1 MSKWQ
6 RINLVAFLVLIFVT
20 VSLIYVLGKA
30 SFSAP
35 FGKPWHLL
43 PAVHEDTL
51 STIYK
56 NSYQIMGKTPLR
68 ATLLDSAKTN
78 VFILVDA
85 WGVSIDESI
94 LSDDFRVLES
104 ISHKFALHRRLA
116 NYTSHAEHAEF
127 RNNFANNIFLFGGDS
142 LQFNRTDYIPEIGFQ
157 QAIYCQ
163 SCPNNM
169 LIDKIDSMLTEPE
182 HPQFVAWTAL
192 ASTSGEHNKI
202 RQTLTQIADLAK
214 RHPEVRF
221 VVQGTHRP
229 VLCGPET
236 RNSYK
241 AHWVPVAVL
250 N

>member
-51 STIYK
+51 STTYK
-56 NSYQIMGKTPLR
+56 GTYQIMDKTPLR
-68 ATLLDSAKTN
+68 AKLFDTTKTN
-78 VFILVDA
+78 VFILIDA
-85 WGVSIDESI
+85 WGVPIDESI
-94 LSDDFRVLES
+94 LSDDFRVLEN
-104 ISHKFALHRRLA
+104 IPHKFALHRRLA

-127 RNNFANNIFLFGGDS
+127 RNNPTNNVFLFGGNS
-142 LQFNRTDYIPEIGFQ
+142 TQFNRIEYIPEIGFQ
-157 QAIYCQ
+157 QAIYCP
-163 SCPNNM
+163 SCPNNV
-169 LIDKIDSMLTEPE
+169 LIGKIDSMLTEPE

-192 ASTSGEHNKI
+192 ASTVGDHNEI
-202 RQTLTQIADLAK
+202 RQVLGQIANLAK
-214 RHPEVRF
+214 KHPEVQF
-221 VVQGTHRP
+221 VIQGTHRP
-229 VLCGPET
+229 VLCGPEI

>member
-6 RINLVAFLVLIFVT
+6 RINLVAFLVLIFAT
-20 VSLIYVLGKA
+20 VSLIYALGKMD
-30 SFSAP
+30 FSAL
-35 FGKPWHLL
+35 FGKPWHLS
-43 PAVHEDTL
+43 PNIHEDTL
-51 STIYK
+51 STTYK
-56 NSYQIMGKTPLR
+56 DTYQIMGKTPLR
-68 ATLLDSAKTN
+68 SSLYDSSRTN

-85 WGVSIDESI
+85 WGVPIDENI
-94 LSDDFRVLES
+94 LSDDFKVLEG

-127 RNNFANNIFLFGGDS
+127 RNNFANSVYLFGGDS

-157 QAIYCQ
+157 QALYCP

-182 HPQFVAWTAL
+182 HPKFIAWTAL
-192 ASTSGEHNKI
+192 ASTVGDHKEI
-202 RQTLTQIADLAK
+202 RRVLGQIANLAK
-214 RHPEVRF
+214 KHPDTQF
-221 VVQGTHRP
+221 AIQGTHRP
-229 VLCGPET
+229 VLCSSEI

-241 AHWVPVAVL
+241 AHWVPTAIL

>member
-1 MSKWQ
+1 MKRWQ
-6 RINLVAFLVLIFVT
+6 IINLIAFLMLIFAT
-20 VSLIYVLGKA
+20 VSLIYILGKMDLTG
-30 SFSAP
+30 P
-35 FGKPWHLL
+35 LGKPWHLL
-43 PAVHEDTL
+43 PAVHEDSL
-51 STIYK
+51 SATYK
-56 NSYQIMGKTPLR
+56 GSYQIMGKTPLQ
-68 ATLLDSAKTN
+68 ATLLDTTRTN

-85 WGVSIDESI
+85 WGVPIDENI
-94 LSDDFRVLES
+94 LALDLKEFETSP
-104 ISHKFALHRRLA
+104 HKFALHRRLA

-127 RNNFANNIFLFGGDS
+127 RNNFASNIFLFGGDS
-142 LQFNRTDYIPEIGFQ
+142 LQFNRREYIPALGFQ
-157 QAIYCQ
+157 NSIFFNDCGNGVIISQ
-163 SCPNNM
+163 
-169 LIDKIDSMLTEPE
+169 IDSILTEPE
-182 HPQFVAWTAL
+182 HPKFIAWTAL
-192 ASTSGEHNKI
+192 ASTIGEHNKI